1 MIGTGCSTR
10 PHASARPVA
19 DAERTEHRGAVVR
32 LVLVMSDFTDR
43 IKELATRISASK
55 EFL

>member
-1 MIGTGCSTR
+1 MRRLGPS
-10 PHASARPVA
+10 
-19 DAERTEHRGAVVR
+19 RTQQTEQRGAVVR

-43 IKELATRISASK
+43 IRELATRISASK